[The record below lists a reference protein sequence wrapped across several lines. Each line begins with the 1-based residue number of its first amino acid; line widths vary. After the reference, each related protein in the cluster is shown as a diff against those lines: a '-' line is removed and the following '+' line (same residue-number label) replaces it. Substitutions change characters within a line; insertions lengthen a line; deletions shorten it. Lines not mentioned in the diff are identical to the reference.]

1 MDFNQTKLTKTEWES
16 MEKKVDNKELNIL
29 KMIRDGLIQPDTD
42 CRLYLTANQMLKLE
56 HPDKDFHIYT
66 VVFKDLIKKYE
77 MDAVDL
83 PKPKKP
89 LNTADTIRL
98 KSMTKKIDDSIEMV
112 LIELV
117 KKFNHSKK
125 SKELYYYNIEYLS
138 KLYPINQWIKQWVSQ
153 FLAKNQ
159 SSMKV
164 QSFLENTYKYL
175 ENNDIFRYKPIELY
189 EHQKTVYNIMNKPGN
204 KLTISMTTRT
214 FIIFL
219 SSLETPS
226 VD

>member
-98 KSMTKKIDDSIEMV
+98 KSITKKIDDSI
-112 LIELV
+112 
-117 KKFNHSKK
+117 
-125 SKELYYYNIEYLS
+125 
-138 KLYPINQWIKQWVSQ
+138 
-153 FLAKNQ
+153 
-159 SSMKV
+159 
-164 QSFLENTYKYL
+164 
-175 ENNDIFRYKPIELY
+175 
-189 EHQKTVYNIMNKPGN
+189 
-204 KLTISMTTRT
+204 
-214 FIIFL
+214 
-219 SSLETPS
+219 
-226 VD
+226 